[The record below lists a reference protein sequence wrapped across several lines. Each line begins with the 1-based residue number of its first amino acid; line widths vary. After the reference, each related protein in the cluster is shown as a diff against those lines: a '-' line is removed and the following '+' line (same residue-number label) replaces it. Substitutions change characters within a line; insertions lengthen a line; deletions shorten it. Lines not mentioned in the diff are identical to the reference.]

1 MNSHSIYGS
10 PIMSTLYQTASD
22 ISKAILPSFDFVCL
36 EKYVMMNEWTNEC
49 LFVCL
54 KITDIRYVTIN
65 ILAVSPKISLF
76 KSTILFVKM
85 CHNSGIILKKMCR
98 KWRIILAEHLCLLI
112 EGKNMGLDIEMYWIS
127 SRVVEEKRK
136 DVQFLEVRPPP
147 PSQGAQK
154 KLWGATRK
162 SLIYATS

>member
-1 MNSHSIYGS
+1 
-10 PIMSTLYQTASD
+10 
-22 ISKAILPSFDFVCL
+22 
-36 EKYVMMNEWTNEC
+36 MNELRNVY
-49 LFVCL
+49 L
-54 KITDIRYVTIN
+54 YVWRKLTSDMLAYIF
-65 ILAVSPKISLF
+65 AVSPKISLF

-136 DVQFLEVRPPP
+136 DVQFLEVRLPPP
-147 PSQGAQK
+147 PPRGPK
-154 KLWGATRK
+154 KNCEERQESHSSMLRA
-162 SLIYATS
+162 SLEWKQV